1 MTTAGRWLAV
11 PGAPAAVSWPVTAG
25 DGGVGGLGVRT
36 LDPRKSWH
44 PSRAPLEVPTG
55 GSGRWA
61 QAARARGPRRG
72 RGGKTAA
79 LDGPAARC
87 VLGGWTSLRLISMS
101 RRRGRGPRAA
111 PALRADACPEA
122 VGAVTLTR
130 GIGQRTECGPSDY
143 ESDHESGRRIAAK
156 NCCHHRLSQIGRKG
170 GRQGV
175 REARRSPT
183 RR

>member
-1 MTTAGRWLAV
+1 MEGWGGWVGARFIPASRGIRVEPRWKSWPAARVVGRKRRG
-11 PGAPAAVSWPVTAG
+11 PGARAAAAEARVS
-25 DGGVGGLGVRT
+25 
-36 LDPRKSWH
+36 
-44 PSRAPLEVPTG
+44 
-55 GSGRWA
+55 
-61 QAARARGPRRG
+61 
-72 RGGKTAA
+72 KTAA
-79 LDGPAARC
+79 LEGPAARC

-143 ESDHESGRRIAAK
+143 ESDHESGRRIAG
-156 NCCHHRLSQIGRKG
+156 CRRSG
-170 GRQGV
+170 GREDGRACGKPDAAQ
-175 REARRSPT
+175 RRSPT